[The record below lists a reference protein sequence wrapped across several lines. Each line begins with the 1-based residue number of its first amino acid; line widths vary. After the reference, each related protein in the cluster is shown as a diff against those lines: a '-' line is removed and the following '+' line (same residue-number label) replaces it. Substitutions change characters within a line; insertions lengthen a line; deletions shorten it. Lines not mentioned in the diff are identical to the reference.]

1 MYNPEIQRNTDLIK
15 LKRMKENIGYNN
27 SEFAIQILK
36 KGFIVGTEG
45 GAGDT
50 CFVCFVSHSWG
61 WGLKDVCLCFC
72 LFVAK

>member
-45 GAGDT
+45 GAI

-61 WGLKDVCLCFC
+61 WGLKDVCLCYC
-72 LFVAK
+72 HFVAK

>member
-1 MYNPEIQRNTDLIK
+1 MYNSEIQRNTDLIK

-45 GAGDT
+45 GASDT
-50 CFVCFVSHSWG
+50 YV
-61 WGLKDVCLCFC
+61 
-72 LFVAK
+72 LFVLLVTVGVGD